1 MVQQYIAA
9 DAVSCILLVFTFVPG
24 QLLHLLTLHCAASF
38 CSAPAFHLALTLHSV
53 HAEVYESIPTTVSCV
68 LNSTI
73 RLQLLTLLTLML
85 QRQLQSCKSRSQQMR
100 NTLLSSC
107 TCWGWMHRMATALTG
122 MPMLSQTATAAR
134 GTLRG
139 GALRPLK
146 TYCRPGSLRL
156 TARRH
161 TPLSRHK
168 LAYP

>member
-1 MVQQYIAA
+1 MAA
-9 DAVSCILLVFTFVPG
+9 DAVSRLLLIFTFVPG
-24 QLLHLLTLHCAASF
+24 QLVHLLILHCVASF

-53 HAEVYESIPTTVSCV
+53 HAEAHEIVPTTVSCV

-73 RLQLLTLLTLML
+73 RLQLLTLLML

-100 NTLLSSC
+100 STLLSSC
-107 TCWGWMHRMATALTG
+107 TCWAWMRRMATALTG

-146 TYCRPGSLRL
+146 TFCRPGSLRL